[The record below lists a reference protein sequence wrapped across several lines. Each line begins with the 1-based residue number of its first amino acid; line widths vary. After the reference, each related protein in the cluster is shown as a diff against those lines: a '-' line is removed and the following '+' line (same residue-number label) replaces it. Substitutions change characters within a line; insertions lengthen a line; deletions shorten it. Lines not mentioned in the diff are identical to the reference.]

1 LIPIEG
7 DGSIEVGDCKMS
19 FEQVSDGSEI
29 LGRHTSRY
37 DASAMRGVTEKET
50 ISGTERFRFATYFSH
65 PNLTIYIG

>member
-1 LIPIEG
+1 
-7 DGSIEVGDCKMS
+7 MS